1 MVLNQQKAVNS
12 LKKPILVIMAAGLGS
27 RYGGLKQMD
36 PLGPDGE
43 IILDFSC
50 YDAMRAGFED
60 VIFIIKKENEADF
73 RALVEPGIGKKMNV
87 RYAFQDLGDLP
98 EGFTVPEGRVKP
110 WGTCHAVYAARDLI
124 DAPFAVLNAD
134 DYYGP
139 EAFKVL
145 YDFLCTVD
153 DARPLRTAMVGYI
166 LKNTMTENG
175 SVSRGICTANAEGL
189 LTGVVERTKIAWKD
203 GVPVDEA
210 AGPISADSICSMNFW
225 GFPAAVVSE
234 IGKDFPAFLRRAA
247 AENPL
252 KGEFFIPSFVD
263 LLIHDGRASCKVLS
277 SHDKWFG
284 VTYHED
290 RPGVMEAFRQL
301 KADGLYPKGL
311 WD

>member
-1 MVLNQQKAVNS
+1 M
-12 LKKPILVIMAAGLGS
+12 KKPVLVIMAAGLGS

-60 VIFIIKKENEADF
+60 VVFIIKKENEADF
-73 RALVEPGIGKKMNV
+73 RALVEPGIGRKMNI
-87 RYAFQDLGDLP
+87 RLAFQDINDLP
-98 EGFTVPEGRVKP
+98 DGFSVPEGRSKP

-139 EAFKVL
+139 EAFRVL
-145 YDFLCTVD
+145 YDFLCAIDNT
-153 DARPLRTAMVGYI
+153 RPFTTAMVGYI

-175 SVSRGICTANAEGL
+175 SVARGICSADANGM
-189 LTGVVERTKIAWKD
+189 LTQVVERTKISWQG
-203 GVPVDEA
+203 GVPVDET
-210 AGPISADSICSMNFW
+210 AGMIPADSICSMNFW
-225 GFPAAVVSE
+225 GFPPAVVEE
-234 IGKDFPAFLRRAA
+234 IGKDFPAFLQKVAV
-247 AENPL
+247 ENPL

-263 LLIHDGRASCKVLS
+263 AMIHDGRAACKVLS
-277 SHDKWFG
+277 SRDKWFG
-284 VTYHED
+284 VTYHDD

-301 KADGLYPKGL
+301 KADGVYPKHL